1 MFDPRTLRLTVVTSG
16 TLDAGRSHRA
26 IAIAALAG
34 GATTVQLR
42 APELDDAALLP
53 LAVDLAARCRAAGVR
68 LIVNDRLGIAIE
80 SGADGVHLGQADDPA
95 RARDRL
101 GPDAILGIS
110 VSGAEEA
117 RAAVSM
123 GADYV
128 GMTVWATRTKPEAIG
143 RGPAGIREVCG
154 TVSIPVVGIG
164 GIDRRNLGEVLEAGA
179 SGIAVISA
187 VAAASDPVQATRD
200 LRTLI
205 DHWEAS
211 GGPAHR

>member
-16 TLDAGRSHRA
+16 TVEVARSHRA

-53 LAVDLAARCRAAGVR
+53 LAADLAARCRGAGV
-68 LIVNDRLGIAIE
+68 LFIVNDRLGIAIQ

-95 RARDRL
+95 GARDRL

-123 GADYV
+123 GADYLGV
-128 GMTVWATRTKPEAIG
+128 TVWATRTKPEATG
-143 RGPAGIREVCG
+143 RGPEGVREVCEA
-154 TVSIPVVGIG
+154 VSIPVVGIG
-164 GIDRRNLGEVLEAGA
+164 GIDRHNVAQVFDAGA

-187 VAAASDPVQATRD
+187 VASASDPVEATRD
-200 LRTLI
+200 LRTLV

-211 GGPAHR
+211 SGPAHR

>member
-1 MFDPRTLRLTVVTSG
+1 MDPRALRLMVVTSG
-16 TLDAGRSHRA
+16 TLGPAHGHRG
-26 IAIAALAG
+26 IVTAALDG
-34 GATTVQLR
+34 GATAIQLR
-42 APELDDAALLP
+42 APELGDRGLLR
-53 LAVDLAARCRAAGVR
+53 LATDLAPLCRSRGV
-68 LIVNDRLGIAIE
+68 LFIVNDRLDVAIE

-117 RAAVSM
+117 RAAVSI
-123 GADYV
+123 GADYLGV
-128 GMTVWATRTKPEAIG
+128 TVWATRTKPEATA

-154 TVSIPVVGIG
+154 AVSIPVVGIG
-164 GIDRRNLGEVLEAGA
+164 GIDRHNVAQVFDSGA

-187 VAAASDPVQATRD
+187 VASASDPVEATRD

-211 GGPAHR
+211 AGPAHR